1 MKKLLLLLFVFC
13 GIIGYAQYD
22 GDKLPSGLTVS
33 LTAADADYTIIQKSG
48 EVIVKAIRMDS
59 LRSYMT
65 EQMAANV
72 IELDSIDGET
82 GQFIISDGTGWLTT
96 ASAKYKGGDA
106 YNFGYRAGSV
116 GSGSFVFQGFPTAA
130 YNNTAS
136 NTHAFVWGRGNTASG
151 NASTCWGTGST
162 ASGWVATAFGTGST
176 ASGSVATAFG
186 NGSTASGVGSLAGSG
201 GTASSLNSIAFS
213 GGVASDTSAFA
224 IGTGSEASGDYSI
237 AGAGGTASGNY
248 SVAFASGTSSGE
260 SSSSFGGGVS
270 SGDYSMS
277 WGSDPLDPLKPTAS
291 GDRSTA
297 WGNNA
302 TASGIGSTAWGY
314 STIAS
319 GNYSTAWGNNITIA
333 SGNYSTAWG
342 NNITAQSYLETCFGQ
357 YTDTAASKTATSW
370 VATDRLFT
378 ISNGTG
384 SGSRS
389 NALVM
394 LKNGNTTVTGEW
406 SFTEAPIIG
415 TSTEVAAVTNV
426 GKIRYRADANN
437 SWCEMVMQ
445 TGSSTYAWVVLKTN
459 TW

>member
-82 GQFIISDGTGWLTT
+82 GQFIISDGSGWLTP
-96 ASAKYKGGDA
+96 ASAKYEGNSA
-106 YNFGYRAGSV
+106 YTFGYRTGTVGWGSMV
-116 GSGSFVFQGFPTAA
+116 LGGGSTGANSATYPLAMAIG
-130 YNNTAS
+130 YNSDATEEFAI
-136 NTHAFVWGRGNTASG
+136 AMGRNATASG
-151 NASTCWGTGST
+151 LYSFAVQYGT
-162 ASGWVATAFGTGST
+162 ASGT
-176 ASGSVATAFG
+176 
-186 NGSTASGVGSLAGSG
+186 
-201 GTASSLNSIAFS
+201 NS
-213 GGVASDTSAFA
+213 FA

-260 SSSSFGGGVS
+260 SSTSFGSGVS

-277 WGSDPLDPLKPTAS
+277 WGGDPLDPLKSTAS

-302 TASGIGSTAWGY
+302 TASGNGSTAWGY

-319 GNYSTAWGNNITIA
+319 GIYSTAWGNQPIA
-333 SGNYSTAWG
+333 RGNYSTAWG
-342 NNITAQSYLETCFGQ
+342 LLAYAQSYSETCFGQ